1 MKGSGG
7 SSFQRKANP
16 MESISGCYKSSY
28 THHILTSTGIPNL
41 DTLIGGGMPI
51 GTLMLIEED
60 YAGSYA
66 KLIMKYFLA
75 EGIYSNHS
83 ACFSTLTQSP
93 QSIIQ
98 NLPSSEEKG
107 DKSASTASTA
117 PVSDNKSADNSEQL
131 HRTSEQLNIA
141 WRYQNKVFESSD
153 LKSTSGRVFNLN
165 IPITKE
171 VLWKKDVEICD
182 ISDEEKKCSHLLTKF
197 HQFCKDK
204 DFLITSG
211 VQVKKKSLVRLG
223 VLSLGDILWG
233 VGSDDITTF
242 MLALKALIRNCMGVG
257 LVTVPS
263 TLFHNEHLAQKLT
276 SIADFVVNLTAFD
289 SQENVSPVYKDYHG
303 IIKISRI
310 ASLGVLTPPLH
321 LIKDD
326 NELVFKSRRTKF
338 EIERFHLPPDLSV
351 TASRDQKDTK
361 MKKNIDF

>member
-16 MESISGCYKSSY
+16 MESLSGCYKSSY
-28 THHILTSTGIPNL
+28 THHILTSTGVPHL
-41 DTLIGGGMPI
+41 DALIGGGMPI

-83 ACFSTLTQSP
+83 TSFSTLVQSP
-93 QSIIQ
+93 ESIIQ
-98 NLPSSEEKG
+98 NLPSVEEKG
-107 DKSASTASTA
+107 DKANSSASTA
-117 PVSDNKSADNSEQL
+117 DNKSADS
-131 HRTSEQLNIA
+131 SEQLNIA
-141 WRYQNKVFESSD
+141 WRYQNKAFESSD
-153 LKSTSGRVFNLN
+153 LKSTSGRSFNLN
-165 IPITKE
+165 IPISKDIVE
-171 VLWKKDVEICD
+171 KKDVEICD
-182 ISDEEKKCSHLLTKF
+182 ISEGENKCTQLLTKF
-197 HQFCKDK
+197 HKFCKDK
-204 DFLITSG
+204 EFLITPGS
-211 VQVKKKSLVRLG
+211 QVKAKTLVRLG

-233 VGSDDITTF
+233 VDEHQITIF
-242 MLALKALIRNCMGVG
+242 MLSLKALLRNCMGVG
-257 LVTVPS
+257 VVTVPS
-263 TLFHNEHLAQKLT
+263 ALLHNDHFKQKIS
-276 SIADFVVNLTAFD
+276 SIADFVINLTAFD

-303 IIKISRI
+303 IIKINRI

-351 TASRDQKDTK
+351 TASRDQKDPK
-361 MKKNIDF
+361 LKKNIDF